1 MRAIVF
7 HAHGGP
13 EVLGL
18 TELPDP
24 APGPGQALVGVRA
37 CALNRLDLWVRG
49 GLPGLRLP
57 LPHVLGCDIAGL
69 VEAVGPGVDP
79 AWVGRE
85 VVVAPGLSC
94 GTCEACQS
102 GWDNLCPR
110 YKILGETAPG
120 GYCERIAVPAGN
132 LLPKPTNLDWTDA
145 AAVPL
150 TFLTA
155 WQMLTT
161 RARVA
166 PGQVV
171 LIHAVGSGV
180 GVAGLQIARLHGAR
194 VVALASSDAKLAA
207 ARALGAEA
215 TIRSDAP
222 DWESQVR
229 ALPQVGK
236 RGVDIVFEHT
246 GMATWEASLRLC
258 KRGGAIVTCGAS
270 SGFAASTDLRQVFFR
285 QLQVLG
291 STMGSKAHLHGIL
304 ELVSRGALRPV
315 VDRCFPLD
323 QAAEAHRYLD
333 RREQFGKV
341 VLTIGAAPT

>member
-1 MRAIVF
+1 M
-7 HAHGGP
+7 
-13 EVLGL
+13 
-18 TELPDP
+18 
-24 APGPGQALVGVRA
+24 
-37 CALNRLDLWVRG
+37 
-49 GLPGLRLP
+49 
-57 LPHVLGCDIAGL
+57 
-69 VEAVGPGVDP
+69 
-79 AWVGRE
+79 
-85 VVVAPGLSC
+85 
-94 GTCEACQS
+94 
-102 GWDNLCPR
+102 
-110 YKILGETAPG
+110 
-120 GYCERIAVPAGN
+120 
-132 LLPKPTNLDWTDA
+132 
-145 AAVPL
+145 PL

-194 VVALASSDAKLAA
+194 VVALASSEAKLAA
-207 ARALGAEA
+207 ARGLGAEA

-222 DWESQVR
+222 DWEAQVR
-229 ALPQVGK
+229 ALPLVGK

-258 KRGGAIVTCGAS
+258 KRGGTIVTCGAS

-304 ELVSRGALRPV
+304 ELVARGALRPV
-315 VDRCFPLD
+315 VDRCFPLA

-341 VLTIGAAPT
+341 VLTVGTDAT